1 MVWGRW
7 RSISWQGMGRTGRWT
22 AKAGRKPLSRTE
34 HCFTRAVLEATTKGR
49 ETTLGPTLSL
59 TLSLTRRGC
68 WGRASAS
75 PALGGLLTAA

>member
-7 RSISWQGMGRTGRWT
+7 RSISRQGMGRTGRWT
-22 AKAGRKPLSRTE
+22 AKAGRKLSHSPLSRTE
-34 HCFTRAVLEATTKGR
+34 HCFTRAVLRATTKGR
-49 ETTLGPTLSL
+49 ETTLGP